1 MWIVRPARHDD
12 LADIEGL
19 VVSQGVRVSTLPQS
33 RDRLSERIDE
43 SLRSVDADPALQG
56 HLRILLVLEDLE
68 QRRVRGTAAIEA
80 HAGMG
85 QPFYN
90 YRCDEL
96 IHASHELGVSNP
108 VSVLYPTHELTGR
121 SLLCAF
127 TIDQE
132 LRGTDAFQLLSRAR
146 LMYMAQHR
154 EWFRNDL
161 IVEIQGLQTE
171 DGQSPFWDSLG
182 RHFFNMDYR
191 TADNYSVIKTKTFIA
206 ELMPPHPIYVTL
218 LTDAAQEAIA
228 QPHESSLDTFR
239 LLQREGFTV
248 GKHID
253 IFDGGPVL
261 EARVDELNTVKNRR
275 MKTVRR
281 GEGSRGVL
289 HLVANTGSTD
299 FLCTLATLNDGIG
312 EVIRLNSNVAD
323 VLCVD
328 DGDDLAI
335 VAL

>member
-12 LADIEGL
+12 LADIEQL

-33 RDRLSERIDE
+33 RDRLSERIDQ
-43 SLRSVDADPALQG
+43 SQRSVNADPSLEG
-56 HLRILLVLEDLE
+56 DLRILLVLEDLE
-68 QRRVRGTAAIEA
+68 QGRVRGTAALDA
-80 HAGMG
+80 QAGAG

-96 IHASHELGVSNP
+96 IHSSHELGVSNR

-121 SLLCAF
+121 SLLCSF
-127 TIDQE
+127 TLDQE

-146 LMYMAQHR
+146 LMYLAQYR
-154 EWFRNDL
+154 ESFNPEL
-161 IVEIQGLQTE
+161 VVEIQGLQTE

-218 LTDAAQEAIA
+218 LTEAAQDAIA
-228 QPHESSLDTFR
+228 QPHDASLDTFR
-239 LLQREGFTV
+239 LLQREGFRV

-261 EARVDELNTVKNRR
+261 EARSDELNTVKNRR
-275 MKTVRR
+275 TKTVRR
-281 GEGSRGVL
+281 GEGSRGVQ
-289 HLVANTGSTD
+289 HLVANTGSSD
-299 FLCTLATLNDGIG
+299 FMCTLATLNDGIG
-312 EVIRLNSNVAD
+312 DVIRINAD
-323 VLCVD
+323 IADLLGVD
-328 DGDDLAI
+328 DGDDVAI